1 MKRLLITALS
11 TLAVVATA
19 PVYAQQVTTMNQNTN
34 QNMTRK
40 IVEVT
45 PVNLVQHGYQGY
57 FTEQGIPS
65 GEAFL
70 FAVKR
75 GKIQE
80 EDLVKGA
87 ISRGRL
93 SPEKLND
100 RNYLHHVRVQLKTL
114 NRDN

>member
-1 MKRLLITALS
+1 MKRALIAALS
-11 TLAVVATA
+11 TLAVIAPAT
-19 PVYAQQVTTMNQNTN
+19 VYAQQVTTMNQNTN

-57 FTEQGIPS
+57 FSEQGIPS
-65 GEAFL
+65 GEAFMS
-70 FAVKR
+70 AVSR
-75 GKIQE
+75 GKVKA

-87 ISRGRL
+87 IARGRL

-100 RNYLHHVRVQLKTL
+100 RNYLHDVRVQLHTL

>member
-1 MKRLLITALS
+1 MKRLLIAGLS
-11 TLAVVATA
+11 TLAIIATA
-19 PVYAQQVTTMNQNTN
+19 PVYAQQLTTMNQNTS

-40 IVEVT
+40 IAEVT

-65 GEAFL
+65 GEAFMS
-70 FAVKR
+70 AVTR
-75 GKIQE
+75 GKVKA

-87 ISRGRL
+87 IARGRL
-93 SPEKLND
+93 SPETLKD
-100 RNYLHHVRVQLKTL
+100 SNYLHHVRVQLKTL

>member
-1 MKRLLITALS
+1 MKRLLIAALS
-11 TLAVVATA
+11 TLTFAASV
-19 PVYAQQVTTMNQNTN
+19 PVYAQQSTTMNQNTN
-34 QNMTRK
+34 QNMNRK

-65 GEAFL
+65 GEAFMS
-70 FAVKR
+70 AVTR
-75 GKIQE
+75 GKVKA

-87 ISRGRL
+87 IAKGRL
-93 SPEKLND
+93 SPEILND
-100 RNYLHHVRVQLKTL
+100 NNYLHDVRVQLKTL

>member
-1 MKRLLITALS
+1 MKRLLIATLS

-19 PVYAQQVTTMNQNTN
+19 PVYAQQVTTTNQNTN
-34 QNMTRK
+34 QTMTSK
-40 IVEVT
+40 IAEVT

-65 GEAFL
+65 GEAFMS
-70 FAVKR
+70 AVTR
-75 GKIQE
+75 GKVKA

-87 ISRGRL
+87 IARGRL
-93 SPEKLND
+93 SPETLND
-100 RNYLHHVRVQLKTL
+100 RNYLHDVRVQLHTL